1 MTLLGPPRRRR
12 EHRRFRPPQPPKQP
26 DQHDQE
32 AAARGAI
39 CEATMSSNGIHPRS
53 HARSVRPAE
62 ALQPNSPSCGNQP
75 ANISLTAPS
84 RTNTHATSSA
94 WSGQRS
100 GAREAIRA
108 PLRPAPLTNRPT
120 YQSPPSR
127 ATGRLA
133 ASVMSCTSW
142 PVMPS
147 SESRHQG
154 STTSPRGPACP
165 AHLWPGSS
173 TGCFTPPISGRRCW
187 SRPTSRKAALLHG
200 IGCNCRPQRR
210 FPKRQ

>member
-120 YQSPPSR
+120 YQSLPPGTATRRPLRTGTVAHRGGVVPGGRSGASRPATESGPSR
-127 ATGRLA
+127 
-133 ASVMSCTSW
+133 W
-142 PVMPS
+142 
-147 SESRHQG
+147 
-154 STTSPRGPACP
+154 
-165 AHLWPGSS
+165 
-173 TGCFTPPISGRRCW
+173 
-187 SRPTSRKAALLHG
+187 
-200 IGCNCRPQRR
+200 
-210 FPKRQ
+210 